1 MWVESPNSFPR
12 VPQQN
17 PKENHRIERSLAIE
31 KALDGPQ
38 IASSA
43 IRIIY
48 RNNPLDCMKKSEEEW
63 KKQLDTE
70 TYQVLR
76 KKATERP
83 FTGKYLHNKEKGMY
97 ACAGCGAPLFS
108 SDTKFD
114 SGTGWPSFW
123 SPAEKENVE
132 EKSDRSL
139 FMKRVEILCKQCGG
153 HLGHVFE
160 DGPQPTGLRYCVNSL
175 SLNFKKTDE
184 KSASAESKE

>member
-1 MWVESPNSFPR
+1 
-12 VPQQN
+12 
-17 PKENHRIERSLAIE
+17 
-31 KALDGPQ
+31 
-38 IASSA
+38 
-43 IRIIY
+43 
-48 RNNPLDCMKKSEEEW
+48 MKKSEEEW

-76 KKATERP
+76 RKATERP

-97 ACAGCGAPLFS
+97 VCAGCGAPLFS

-139 FMKRVEILCKQCGG
+139 FLKRVEILCKQCGG

-175 SLNFKKTDE
+175 SLNFKKSDL
-184 KSASAESKE
+184 KSAFAEPKE

>member
-1 MWVESPNSFPR
+1 
-12 VPQQN
+12 
-17 PKENHRIERSLAIE
+17 
-31 KALDGPQ
+31 
-38 IASSA
+38 
-43 IRIIY
+43 
-48 RNNPLDCMKKSEEEW
+48 MKKSEEEW

-83 FTGKYLHNKEKGMY
+83 FTGKYLRNKEKGMY
-97 ACAGCGAPLFS
+97 VCAGCGTLLFS

-123 SPAEKENVE
+123 ATAEKENVE

-139 FMKRVEILCKQCGG
+139 FMKRVEILCKKCGG

-175 SLNFKKTDE
+175 SLNFKKSEE
-184 KSASAESKE
+184 KAPEPKTS